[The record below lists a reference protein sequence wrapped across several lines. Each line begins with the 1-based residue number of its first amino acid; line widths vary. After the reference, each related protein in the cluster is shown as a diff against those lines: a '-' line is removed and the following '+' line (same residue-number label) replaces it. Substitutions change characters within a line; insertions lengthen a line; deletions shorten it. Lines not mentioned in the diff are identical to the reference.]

1 MKTLLIT
8 FCMLFLAFGAW
19 AQQPAVRDSEPAAQV
34 VKDSVSRA
42 RRDSGKALNKP
53 ATLPGY
59 RIQVFSGN
67 NRSLAIQTRT
77 EVLEKFPAYAAYLI
91 YKQPSFRVRVGDFR
105 TRAAAQELLAELKVL
120 YPVSFIVPDEVLEN
134 PVIVPIA
141 DPATDSTDVN
151 RTDP

>member
-1 MKTLLIT
+1 MKALLISL
-8 FCMLFLAFGAW
+8 CMLLSAFGVE
-19 AQQPAVRDSEPAAQV
+19 AQQPTANDSEQRS
-34 VKDSVSRA
+34 KSVNDTLSRA
-42 RRDSGKALNKP
+42 RRDSGRAANKP

-67 NRSLAIQTRT
+67 NRSQAIQTRA
-77 EVLEKFPAYAAYLI
+77 EVLEKFPSYAAYLI

-105 TRAAAQELLAELKVL
+105 TRSAAQELLAELKVL

-134 PVIVPIA
+134 PVIVPLL
-141 DPATDSTDVN
+141 DPASDSTDVN